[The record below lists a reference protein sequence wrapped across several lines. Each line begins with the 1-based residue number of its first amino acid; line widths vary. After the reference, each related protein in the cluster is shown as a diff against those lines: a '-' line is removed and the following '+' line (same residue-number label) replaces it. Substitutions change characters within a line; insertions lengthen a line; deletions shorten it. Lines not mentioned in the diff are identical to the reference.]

1 MVKLLA
7 YIRVI
12 RFEGVP
18 CISNCEIYQDDML
31 IEKLLPI
38 VSEKR
43 IKLLPEIKYK
53 VVAESENKQFSVSF
67 KSLLFEDDGM
77 FWLPLFESAEDFLS
91 EQPEEVNSPRVLILA
106 HKKLVEEGK
115 SNLVTEESA
124 LDYEFMPEIKLD
136 YCENTMIINDDQC
149 IDFSETVSV
158 KESSQLSFEPEEK
171 ILFLSKDQE
180 TQNSALNPDQSSD
193 KLLEISIYYQESLNN
208 HKKFTE
214 NILQE
219 IDNKNRELS
228 EAMNEISELKQQVHK
243 FEVENNYLKTMSNGF
258 IGVQINELV
267 SQLQFYKE
275 KVKEIEKS
283 QNFSPVEEMVR
294 NECEKM
300 GFEPPIRECEEV
312 YVMSGKKI
320 NLFVKGGKL
329 YCRTGN
335 GCKEF
340 RQMVMELNSEN
351 KPVVSNMSKSPFRK
365 NLGELNASVD
375 TPRGLCKGLDC
386 GKPRK
391 STPNG
396 SKIVKPQ
403 KRNYK

>member
-12 RFEGVP
+12 RFEGLP
-18 CISNCEIYQDDML
+18 SITNCEIYQDSNL

-43 IKLLPEIKYK
+43 IKLLPEIKYQ
-53 VVAESENKQFSVSF
+53 VVAESEGRQFSVGF

-77 FWLPLFESAEDFLS
+77 FWLPLFEGAEDFLK
-91 EQPEEVNSPRVLILA
+91 EQPEEVSAPRVLILA
-106 HKKLVEEGK
+106 HKKLVEEGR

-136 YCENTMIINDDQC
+136 YCENTMVINDDQA

-158 KESSQLSFEPEEK
+158 KETSQLSFEPEEK
-171 ILFLSKDQE
+171 NSYSSKDQE
-180 TQNSALNPDQSSD
+180 VQNSTLNPDQPPD

-208 HKKFTE
+208 HKKFAE
-214 NILQE
+214 SILQE
-219 IDNKNRELS
+219 IDGKNRELS
-228 EAMNEISELKQQVHK
+228 EAMNEISQLKQQVQK
-243 FEVENNYLKTMSNGF
+243 FEVENNYLKTMANGF

-267 SQLQFYKE
+267 SQLQYYKE
-275 KVKEIEKS
+275 KVEEIEKS
-283 QNFSPVEEMVR
+283 QNFSTVEEMVR

-312 YVMSGKKI
+312 FNMGGKKI
-320 NLFVKGGKL
+320 NLFMKGGKVF
-329 YCRTGN
+329 CRVGN

-340 RQMVMELNSEN
+340 RQVVVELSSEN
-351 KPVVSNMSKSPFRK
+351 KPVVTNTSKSPFRK
-365 NLGELNASVD
+365 NLVELNASVD
-375 TPRGLCKGLDC
+375 TPRGLNKGTDLT
-386 GKPRK
+386 KFRK

-396 SKIVKPQ
+396 LKTVKPL
-403 KRNYK
+403 KKKL